1 MRRQLRAAMR
11 DHDRVALVCGA
22 WHAPALTGTLPS
34 ATADQAL
41 LRGLPKVKV
50 TTTWVPWTHSRLAF
64 RSGYGAGVESPGW
77 YEHLFT
83 ARDAPVERWFTAV
96 AGELRAHDLPV
107 SSAHAIEATRLAEM
121 LAVIRARPMPGLA
134 EVQRLRWR

>member
-83 ARDAPVERWFTAV
+83 ARDAPRTAGDRV
-96 AGELRAHDLPV
+96 PLDLRNHV
-107 SSAHAIEATRLAEM
+107 
-121 LAVIRARPMPGLA
+121 
-134 EVQRLRWR
+134 